1 MKSNAPGQLLGYA
14 LQFPRAL
21 YHLLK
26 CGPGEAV
33 SVEVLG
39 DVATLTLEG
48 GVIAEEDKSSIVG
61 NPITDRSIDL
71 WKTFSNWIIA
81 IKNDDLDVIKTKF
94 VLYSNQSG
102 REGIAAGFSSAQN
115 RIEAQEV
122 IDSAKEKLED
132 IKPGHDIWKYYDFVV
147 NENEDLLLK
156 VIERFELQIG
166 SGVGYEEVRYEL
178 LKNRVVKS
186 QLEFFLEV
194 LGGWLQ
200 KEIMTKIAK
209 REPAIIYWEDFNKQ
223 FLVQFTRA
231 HSRELIDFTIQ
242 ITYEDEIIQNLVQT
256 HPIYLKQLEEVNV
269 TDEEIIEAVSDYLR
283 ADVNREKWIE
293 SEIIDEFVAKEFEE
307 KLKKYWRNR
316 KKSIGLAYKN
326 LNDDEQGQLLLA
338 ECQSKTVLIRNMNP
352 PSSTIAGTYHALAD
366 ETLLGWHP
374 NWEEKFRVKDE

>member
-1 MKSNAPGQLLGYA
+1 MNSNAPGQLLGYA

-21 YHLLK
+21 YYLLK

-39 DVATLTLEG
+39 DVATSTLEG

-61 NPITDRSIDL
+61 NPVTDRSLDL

-102 REGIAAGFSSAQN
+102 REGIAVGFSSAQN
-115 RIEAQEV
+115 RTEAQKV
-122 IDSAKEKLED
+122 IDSVKEKLED

-147 NENEDLLLK
+147 NKNEDLLLK

-166 SGVGYEEVRYEL
+166 SGAGYEEVRNEL
-178 LKNRVVKS
+178 LKNRVVKT
-186 QLEFFLEV
+186 QLDFFLET

-200 KEIMTKIAK
+200 KEIMTKIVK

-223 FLVQFTRA
+223 FLVQFNRA
-231 HSRELIDFTIQ
+231 HSRELMDFTIQ
-242 ITYEDEIIQNLVQT
+242 ITYEDEIIQNQVKT

-293 SEIIDEFVAKEFEE
+293 NEIIDEFVAMEFEE
-307 KLKKYWRNR
+307 KLKRYWRNQR
-316 KKSIGLAYKN
+316 KSIGLVHKS

-338 ECQSKTVLIRNMNP
+338 ECQSKTVLIRNMDP

-374 NWEEKFRVKDE
+374 NWEEKFRVKDV